1 MQDERLVFCIKIS
14 QKEWIE
20 KLQAGSAW
28 FGAINN
34 YIVQAETS
42 NNNEQGDKYE
52 GVFSRCKKDSY
63 LVEEYQ
69 HRFGDDLEVIDD
81 DEYCFLRRKSS
92 RQVCAFCMYGIKNTD
107 LIPIGDINEHD
118 GVLVGSFHYDIEPK
132 MYSGFL
138 LDGHTPAEVA
148 GFYCSSGHIIN
159 AIETSLRKERYS
171 WRRNMVHY
179 DIDISKEFFIEPK
192 PDYPELFHKRIDL
205 QYQHEMRIFI
215 LNAPSGVKGV
225 VIPFEPI
232 SVNSGNFALGQLY
245 LEGTATFKKKE

>member
-1 MQDERLVFCIKIS
+1 MQDEKLVFCIKIS

-52 GVFSRCKKDSY
+52 GVFSRCKKDSH
-63 LVEEYQ
+63 LLEEFQ

-81 DEYCFLRRKSS
+81 GDYCFLRRKSS

-107 LIPIGDINEHD
+107 LTPIGEINESD

-138 LDGHTPAEVA
+138 QDGHTPAEVA

-159 AIETSLRKERYS
+159 AIESSLRKEGYS

-179 DIDISKEFFIEPK
+179 DIDISKEFFIEPGH
-192 PDYPELFHKRIDL
+192 DYPELFHKRTDL
-205 QYQHEMRIFI
+205 QYQHEVRILI
-215 LNAPSGVKGV
+215 LNAPSGVKGIV
-225 VIPFEPI
+225 VPFTPI
-232 SVNSGNFALGQLY
+232 SVDSGNFALGQLY
-245 LEGTATFKKKE
+245 LEGTAIFKKKE

>member
-1 MQDERLVFCIKIS
+1 MK
-14 QKEWIE
+14 
-20 KLQAGSAW
+20 A
-28 FGAINN
+28 NN
-34 YIVQAETS
+34 TP
-42 NNNEQGDKYE
+42 
-52 GVFSRCKKDSY
+52 
-63 LVEEYQ
+63 
-69 HRFGDDLEVIDD
+69 EVIESIELSKLHPFPDHPFAVRNDD
-81 DEYCFLRRKSS
+81 TMQQTVES
-92 RQVCAFCMYGIKNTD
+92 I
-107 LIPIGDINEHD
+107 
-118 GVLVGSFHYDIEPK
+118 
-132 MYSGFL
+132 L

-159 AIETSLRKERYS
+159 AIETSLRKQRYS
-171 WRRNMVHY
+171 WRRNMVLY